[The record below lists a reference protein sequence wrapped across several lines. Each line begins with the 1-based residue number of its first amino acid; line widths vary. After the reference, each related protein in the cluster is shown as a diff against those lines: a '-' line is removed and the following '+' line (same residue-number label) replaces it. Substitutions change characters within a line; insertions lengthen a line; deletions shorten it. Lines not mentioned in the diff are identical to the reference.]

1 MQTTLSAPTLNGK
14 PRNHATGKKKKAPTK
29 LAKPT
34 ADRIKFWATITMGV
48 FMPVLSLILSYV
60 GGSLL
65 GNERHVL
72 SGLSFLMMG
81 CVLCVSLAHLAW
93 AIGDITRSPIWA
105 SWLLAIA
112 FDCCLV
118 LGELCH
124 VQAAEAGIDTVC
136 TTMMVAVC
144 GLSMFLNCWA
154 FLRHK

>member
-1 MQTTLSAPTLNGK
+1 MQATLSVPTILNGK
-14 PRNHATGKKKKAPTK
+14 PTKLTQDVAGKKSKKSKAPTK

-34 ADRIKFWATITMGV
+34 AERIKFWATITMGI
-48 FMPVLSLILSYV
+48 FMPLLSLALSFI
-60 GGSLL
+60 GGNLL
-65 GNERHVL
+65 GKGLHVL

-124 VQAAEAGIDTVC
+124 DDDGCRVRVVDVPQLLGFPTAQVESSA
-136 TTMMVAVC
+136 
-144 GLSMFLNCWA
+144 
-154 FLRHK
+154 